1 MHKRTNKPR
10 INPFGLPIEHGEGV
24 RERVRIGVYMH
35 KTGHSG
41 PGGRGVIT
49 LAAMPDQLTHVNEIL
64 DRLKQLAVAP
74 DYWGGEVREEMLALT
89 AELDALLEPES

>member
-1 MHKRTNKPR
+1 
-10 INPFGLPIEHGEGV
+10 
-24 RERVRIGVYMH
+24 
-35 KTGHSG
+35 
-41 PGGRGVIT
+41 
-49 LAAMPDQLTHVNEIL
+49 MPDQLTRVNEIL